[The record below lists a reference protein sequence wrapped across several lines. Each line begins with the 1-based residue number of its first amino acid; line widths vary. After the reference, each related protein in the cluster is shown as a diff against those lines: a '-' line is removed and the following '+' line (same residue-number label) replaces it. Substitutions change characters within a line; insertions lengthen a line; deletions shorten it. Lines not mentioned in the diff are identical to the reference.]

1 MQVPPRFHR
10 AAIRIEKLAAAH
22 VVAESD
28 AITPGQSSRRAEKTR
43 ERFRAATNALELQQK
58 IFTSRTEASGR
69 RQAKTDPTRELL
81 RMGRRMTRAIEELVR
96 VECRRVSFPAPSP
109 PLVRLLT
116 PGVRSP
122 TCPRRLWSLRE
133 SPKKVRRLRTAR
145 TEMGIRDGGESSV
158 LNNKMALLYASSGEA
173 ALTFLHLIA

>member
-69 RQAKTDPTRELL
+69 RQAKADPTRELL

-96 VECRRVSFPAPSP
+96 VECRRSNLPPSIM
-109 PLVRLLT
+109 
-116 PGVRSP
+116 
-122 TCPRRLWSLRE
+122 E
-133 SPKKVRRLRTAR
+133 
-145 TEMGIRDGGESSV
+145 
-158 LNNKMALLYASSGEA
+158 SSGESEESEA
-173 ALTFLHLIA
+173 SENGSDGDGDSGWGRIERAE